1 MQLFGLEGSGFVISL
16 GITLLLC
23 GAIMFYTL
31 KRFSYIE
38 ASIIQNAKILQ
49 SFITKIENDN
59 SGANQIAIQ
68 SANIQSK
75 IDVSDNDSSDYGSDS
90 ENESDI
96 EEPSDS
102 EDNEEEK
109 ENNNES
115 ENLDKAE
122 NELDIKFISI
132 EEINN
137 NNNNDVEQLEVSL
150 VNDNDENSCSASTLS
165 SDIKEIVPETEVLPQ
180 TQISPETEN
189 NKEEDNIL
197 IFKNT
202 NLNKKK
208 VGELKKLVLDNTSTY
223 SESDV
228 NKLKKDELIK
238 ILQQ

>member
-49 SFITKIENDN
+49 SFITKLENDN

-68 SANIQSK
+68 SANLQSK
-75 IDVSDNDSSDYGSDS
+75 IDVSDNDSSDYDSNSEGQSESES
-90 ENESDI
+90 ENEELS
-96 EEPSDS
+96 ES
-102 EDNEEEK
+102 EDDIDKE
-109 ENNNES
+109 ENNNKS
-115 ENLDKAE
+115 EDFNKEE
-122 NELDIKFISI
+122 NNLDIKFISI

-137 NNNNDVEQLEVSL
+137 TNDNIEELEVNL
-150 VNDNDENSCSASTLS
+150 LNENDNDKNSSSVCSLS
-165 SDIKEIVPETEVLPQ
+165 SDCNDKENQTEIFSQ
-180 TQISPETEN
+180 KEN
-189 NKEEDNIL
+189 KKENDNIL
-197 IFKNT
+197 TFKNT

-208 VGELKKLVLDNTSTY
+208 VSELKKLLLNHSSDY

-238 ILQQ
+238 ILQE